1 MAISA
6 GAGAIGAQGISS
18 AADMISGYFNNKWI
32 KGNSAANTKRDLL
45 LWQAQMNWERE
56 KAQNAYQWAVKDM
69 EKAGLNPILAAGG
82 GGAQTGSTAAPKMS
96 GTSPQMSSALRIG
109 NIADTYT
116 TLKQQENSDEITAAQ
131 IAKTH
136 AETEAINAKN
146 PYIPAQEKAEAAKKA
161 AEANK
166 VATDAKFAN
175 DNYDNRMKYEIGQAE
190 KAIAEGRL
198 GHENIKF
205 LNNWGITRDEAFKL
219 GEAGI
224 NLIGKAIAGGATI
237 AVVNKMKDQIIQ
249 SNKLSIQSAKKMYT
263 PIKKQ

>member
-6 GAGAIGAQGISS
+6 GAATLGSAGIQ
-18 AADMISGYFNNKWI
+18 SGSNLLTNYLNQKWY

-56 KAQNAYQWAVKDM
+56 KAQNAHQWAVKDM

-82 GGAQTGSTAAPKMS
+82 GGAQTGSTANPGFS
-96 GTSPQMSSALRIG
+96 GKTQQLSSAAGIG
-109 NIADTYT
+109 DLAGTYT
-116 TLKQQENSDEITAAQ
+116 KLKQQENADEITAAQ
-131 IAKTH
+131 VAKTH

-146 PYIPAQEKAEAAKKA
+146 PYIPAQEKAEAARKT
-161 AEANK
+161 AEASK
-166 VATDAKFAN
+166 SATDAKFAS

-190 KAIAEGRL
+190 KSIAEGRL

-205 LNNWGITRDEAFKL
+205 LNQWGITRDEAFKL

-224 NLIGKAIAGGATI
+224 NLIGKVILGGGTLATVK
-237 AVVNKMKDQIIQ
+237 AAKDKIIQ
-249 SNKLSIQSAKKMYT
+249 SNKLKRHSAKEL
-263 PIKKQ
+263 

>member
-18 AADMISGYFNNKWI
+18 AADAISGYFNNKWAR
-32 KGNSAANTKRDLL
+32 GNSAANTKRDLL

-69 EKAGLNPILAAGG
+69 EKAGLNPILAAGN
-82 GGAQTGSTAAPKMS
+82 GGAQTGSTTAPKMS

-109 NIADTYT
+109 NIADTYA

-131 IAKTH
+131 VAKTH

-146 PYIPAQEKAEAAKKA
+146 PYIPAQEKAEAARKA

-166 VATDAKFAN
+166 SAIDAKFAG

-190 KAIAEGRL
+190 KSIAEGRL

-205 LNNWGITRDEAFKL
+205 LNQWGITREEAFKL

-224 NLIGKAIAGGATI
+224 NLIGKTILGGGTLATVK
-237 AVVNKMKDQIIQ
+237 AVKDKIIQ
-249 SNKLSIQSAKKMYT
+249 GNKLKRHSAKAL
-263 PIKKQ
+263 

>member
-1 MAISA
+1 MTISA

-18 AADMISGYFNNKWI
+18 AADMISGYFNNKWA

-82 GGAQTGSTAAPKMS
+82 GGAQTGSAASPKMS
-96 GTSPQMSSALRIG
+96 GTSPQMSSALKIG
-109 NIADTYT
+109 NIAQDYT
-116 TLKQQENSDEITAAQ
+116 TLKQQENADEITAAQ
-131 IAKTH
+131 VAKTH

-146 PYIPAQEKAEAAKKA
+146 PYIPAQEKAEAARKA
-161 AEANK
+161 AEASK
-166 VATDAKFAN
+166 TATDAKFAS
-175 DNYDNRMKYEIGQAE
+175 DNYDNRMKFEIGQAE

-205 LNNWGITRDEAFKL
+205 LNKWGITRDEAFKL

-224 NLIGKAIAGGATI
+224 NLVGKAILGGGTLASVK
-237 AVVNKMKDQIIQ
+237 AVKDKIIQ
-249 SNKLSIQSAKKMYT
+249 SNKLRRHSAKGL
-263 PIKKQ
+263 

>member
-1 MAISA
+1 MTISA

-18 AADMISGYFNNKWI
+18 ATDMISGYFNNKWT

-82 GGAQTGSTAAPKMS
+82 GGAQTGSATAPKMS

-109 NIADTYT
+109 NVAETYA

-131 IAKTH
+131 VAKTH

-146 PYIPAQEKAEAAKKA
+146 PYIPAQEKAETARKT
-161 AEANK
+161 AEASK
-166 VATDAKFAN
+166 SATDAKFAN
-175 DNYDNRMKYEIGQAE
+175 DNYDNRMKREIGEAE
-190 KAIAEGRL
+190 KAIADGRL
-198 GHENIKF
+198 GYENIKF
-205 LNNWGITRDEAFKL
+205 LNKWGITREEAFKI

-224 NLIGKAIAGGATI
+224 NLIGKAISGGATLAMVKKI
-237 AVVNKMKDQIIQ
+237 KDQLIQ
-249 SNKLSIQSAKKMYT
+249 SNKLSAHSAKQMYT
-263 PIKKQ
+263 PLPRY